1 MHSNFFLLKRK
12 IGQNHKGIHYK
23 NYEIFL
29 NLPEASL
36 KVVFFP
42 AHALY
47 VHTHRHMKRQ
57 YTLTENRE
65 KIGAKAWPEAVL
77 SSQPPIQSPPIVP
90 RSHPLPCQ
98 VSKRP
103 RRPEW

>member
-1 MHSNFFLLKRK
+1 MEKK
-12 IGQNHKGIHYK
+12 KGQKYKKLHCK

-36 KVVFFP
+36 KLVLFP

-47 VHTHRHMKRQ
+47 VHTHRHMKCQ
-57 YTLTENRE
+57 YALTENRE
-65 KIGAKAWPEAVL
+65 KMGVKASPEEVL
-77 SSQPPIQSPPIVP
+77 SSQPPTQSPPTVP